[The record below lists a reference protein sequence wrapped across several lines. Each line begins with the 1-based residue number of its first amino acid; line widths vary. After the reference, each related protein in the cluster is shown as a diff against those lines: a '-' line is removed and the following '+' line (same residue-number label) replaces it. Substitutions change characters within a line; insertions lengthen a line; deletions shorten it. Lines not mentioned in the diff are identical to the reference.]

1 MILNWRAIGVAF
13 VVTLVLSI
21 IFGIY
26 LPKNVGLIGPIIG
39 GLLAG
44 YMVGGS
50 YTEGLVN
57 GGIPAGIAGSIYTVS
72 VVSILGSKI
81 IAEAVAIGY
90 TGSTGTLLISA
101 VIGGVIGGFAIYF
114 FLGIIDSIIGVVI
127 KNRNKG

>member
-114 FLGIIDSIIGVVI
+114 FLGIIGSIIGVAI

>member
-1 MILNWRAIGVAF
+1 MILNWWAIGVAF

-114 FLGIIDSIIGVVI
+114 FLGIIGSIIGVVI